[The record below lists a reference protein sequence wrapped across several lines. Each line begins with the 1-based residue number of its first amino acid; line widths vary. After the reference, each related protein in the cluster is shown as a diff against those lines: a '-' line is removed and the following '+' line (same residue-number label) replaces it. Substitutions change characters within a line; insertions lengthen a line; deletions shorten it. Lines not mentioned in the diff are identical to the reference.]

1 MGIDLVFVVMLVGHM
16 LGDFY
21 LQTDKLVKERKER
34 YAAVVKHGVLYAIV
48 AAAVMALGLPI
59 TGSSILL
66 WAGVGFSHFLIDSSK
81 YLYEKYTKEL
91 LPWVRKHLLIVDQ
104 CIHFAAFS
112 ACWAIWGR
120 GLAVRW
126 FVAQEM
132 NHLPALPVTLLLAV
146 LCILRPIGIMIAE
159 SDLRHYRK
167 TEAQD
172 GAFKNSGRV
181 IGYFERLIV
190 FIFLLYQQFGAI
202 AFVLTAKSVARF
214 KEIEKDQSLAEYYLI
229 GTLMSVGSAIII
241 TVLLGLV

>member
-1 MGIDLVFVVMLVGHM
+1 MGIDLVFVVMLVGHV

-34 YAAVVKHGVLYAIV
+34 YTAVIKHGVIYAVV
-48 AAAVMALGLPI
+48 AAVVMALGLSI
-59 TGSSILL
+59 TGSSVLL
-66 WAGVGFSHFLIDSSK
+66 WAGVGISHFLIDSVK
-81 YLYEKYTKEL
+81 YLYEKHMSGF
-91 LPWVRKHLLIVDQ
+91 LPWIKKHLLMVDQ
-104 CIHFAAFS
+104 CIHFVAFA

-120 GLAVRW
+120 DLAVHW

-132 NHLPALPVTLLLAV
+132 TYLPALPVMLLLAV
-146 LCILRPIGIMIAE
+146 LCIMRPVGILIAE

-167 TEAQD
+167 TETND

-229 GTLMSVGSAIII
+229 GTLMSVGAAIII